1 MSKSIKQI
9 EREEKKA
16 LKRREK
22 LNRQKGTSGESQGS
36 NSGKDLSAEAH
47 KALKEIHL
55 QNNTNG
61 ADLLNINSIAGN
73 AGASGGSGSTDGSST
88 SNKSNANQ
96 STVVNGRSEDANVS
110 DEGFKR
116 NKNRKKARKSKIEF
130 EQNQEELERNKY
142 LEKKEMVETQVPV
155 KIQKDFLY
163 FTTSVKKLEK
173 RTRRLRAACV
183 FLIVCLAVFV
193 GLYLYEYAET
203 KRTYQRIFDRAITD
217 TVDTIEGKEANP
229 ISGER
234 FYRMI
239 TAETSLVRMAAENIG
254 MSEKNQEKLNDVYY
268 LFVNYPKQ
276 MEGKYQEVKDIYNLL
291 LKDSNSK
298 EAFKKIDD
306 LNNSIDKLGE

>member
-1 MSKSIKQI
+1 M
-9 EREEKKA
+9 
-16 LKRREK
+16 
-22 LNRQKGTSGESQGS
+22 
-36 NSGKDLSAEAH
+36 
-47 KALKEIHL
+47 